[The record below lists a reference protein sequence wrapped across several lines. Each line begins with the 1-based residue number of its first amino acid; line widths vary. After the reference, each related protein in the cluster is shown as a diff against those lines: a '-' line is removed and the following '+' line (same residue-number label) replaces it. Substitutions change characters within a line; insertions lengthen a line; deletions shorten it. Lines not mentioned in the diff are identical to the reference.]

1 MTQKLDKLIGEVGE
15 EHPSL
20 TYDSISGLDSHRA
33 ESKIDAFVSEL
44 WKMTSDERVR
54 ASRYSFNRWELW
66 VWAARFPDE
75 VPLINGEYEWI
86 ALRSADVLE

>member
-1 MTQKLDKLIGEVGE
+1 MTQELDTLIGEVGE
-15 EHPSL
+15 DRHSPTHESVP
-20 TYDSISGLDSHRA
+20 GLDSREA
-33 ESKIDAFVSEL
+33 ESKLDAFVAEL

-54 ASRYSFNRWELW
+54 ASRYTFNRWELW

-75 VPLINGEYEWI
+75 VPLINGEYEWL